1 MRFLR
6 FLVAL
11 LAIVAA
17 PASAERI
24 KDLGAFAGVRPNQL
38 VGYGIVVGLAGTGDD
53 NLEFT
58 VQSMKGVAARFGLNL
73 PAQIN
78 PALKNAAAVMITAEL
93 PAFAKPGQ
101 RIDVTVSAIGRAKSL
116 LGGALLMSPLLGADG
131 QIYAMAQGS
140 LAVGGLGVQGN
151 DGSKV
156 TINVPSTGRI
166 PDGATVERAVDTGF
180 ATSDELMFNLAK
192 ADFTTS
198 ERVAQ
203 AINEKV
209 GMGTARP
216 VDAVTIA
223 IRAPQGEQVRTALM
237 SEIENLS
244 VVAAEPA
251 ARVIVNARTGTVVI
265 NSAVRVGPAAV
276 THGRLTVRIDEA
288 PRIVQPEPF
297 SRGETAVEPSSNV
310 EVTEERN
317 PMFLIDPGPRL
328 SDIVKAVNGIG
339 ASPADLVAIL
349 EALKEAGA
357 LKAELIVL

>member
-1 MRFLR
+1 MRILR

-11 LAIVAA
+11 LALVAA
-17 PASAERI
+17 PAAAERI

-73 PAQIN
+73 PAQVN

-116 LGGALLMSPLLGADG
+116 LGGALLMAPLLGADG

-166 PDGATVERAVDTGF
+166 PDGATVERAVETGF
-180 ATSDELMFNLAK
+180 ATTDELMFNLAK
-192 ADFTTS
+192 SDFTTS

-209 GMGTARP
+209 GTGTARP
-216 VDAVTIA
+216 IDGVTIA

-237 SEIENLS
+237 SAIENLP
-244 VVAAEPA
+244 VVSAEPA

-288 PRIVQPEPF
+288 PKVVQPEPF
-297 SRGETAVEPSSNV
+297 SNGVTALEQSSNV
-310 EVTEERN
+310 QVAEERN
-317 PMFLIDPGPRL
+317 PMFLVDPGPRL